1 MISMR
6 KETTCEAAEAAYVA
20 TDMNFQRSREDIADP
35 RLSILYQCN
44 YDTLKKYVEEALFR
58 KGSLASEYS
67 DVYSVAVFD
76 VDDRGS
82 VKFAKESEF
91 SGLMDILLKAVGK
104 DRMCCVKQPIGQE
117 SLIDIIGKNFC
128 KEWQKNWPL

>member
-1 MISMR
+1 MTH
-6 KETTCEAAEAAYVA
+6 TTYDA
-20 TDMNFQRSREDIADP
+20 TDMSLLRGRADMDDP
-35 RLSILYQCN
+35 TLSILYECN
-44 YDTLKKYVEEALFR
+44 YNILKKYVQEAMY
-58 KGSLASEYS
+58 KHGSLSSEFS

-91 SGLMDILLKAVGK
+91 SGLMSILIRAVG
-104 DRMCCVKQPIGQE
+104 DERMCCVKQRIGQE
-117 SLIDIIGKNFC
+117 SLIDIIAKNFC